1 MQRTAFNKY
10 IGCGTWP
17 KLTYITLVSNNDL
30 LVKPFATETESLT
43 NTNAIR
49 WELEKKESISS
60 KFSTPSS
67 PKTLET
73 LAHIFPEFEQ
83 DSDPTDTS

>member
-1 MQRTAFNKY
+1 MNKY
-10 IGCGTWP
+10 IGCGTFP
-17 KLTYITLVSNNDL
+17 KLTFISLASNNDL
-30 LVKPFATETESLT
+30 LVRPFATETESLT

-49 WELEKKESISS
+49 WYLEKKETISS

-67 PKTLET
+67 PKIYET
-73 LAHIFPEFEQ
+73 LSHIFPEFDQ